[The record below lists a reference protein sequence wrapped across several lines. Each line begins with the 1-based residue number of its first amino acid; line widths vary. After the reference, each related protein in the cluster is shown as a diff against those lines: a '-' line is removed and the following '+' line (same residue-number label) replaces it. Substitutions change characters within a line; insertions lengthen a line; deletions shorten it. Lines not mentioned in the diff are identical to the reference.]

1 MLNKIK
7 LGISRSP
14 KRFLFS
20 LFFGLTA
27 FWAVSE
33 PFVTLFAQDINKYLF
48 LIPFLFISIIIAVVK
63 IYPKTSVSIPL
74 KNTNTIISLKFG
86 DLFNENG
93 VIAIPVNEYFD
104 SSLGKLVSENSLH
117 GYLIKNILGGER
129 SIFDNAVNKSLAGV
143 SFIETSREQGKCKK
157 YHIGT
162 TACLEFGNKKYLL
175 FALSKTNDKY
185 EAYTTPSL
193 LLGSLF
199 GLLNAA
205 RTECNGQSLNIPLIG
220 TGLSRSGIPPK
231 QLVELILISILQ
243 ATKQGEVTKTINIVL
258 HDSFFDELDL
268 VAIKQNWT

>member
-193 LLGSLF
+193 LLESLF
-199 GLLNAA
+199 GLLNTA

-231 QLVELILISILQ
+231 QLVDLILISILQ

-258 HDSFFDELDL
+258 HDSFFDELDP